1 MRAMI
6 LEKPGVALQLQEM
19 PDPVPGPGQVLVKIS
34 ACGVCRTDLHVVDG
48 DLSEPKLP
56 IIPGHE
62 IVGTV
67 RALGADVDNF
77 KLGQRVGIPWL
88 GSTCGCCSYCMSGAE
103 NLCDEP
109 GFTGYQIDGGFADL
123 TLADA
128 RFCFPVSEDYSD
140 AELAPLLCAG
150 LIGYRSL
157 SMVGNNS
164 ARIGIYGFGAAAHI
178 VTQVA
183 RYQDREVYAFTTPGD
198 RVAQEFA
205 LEMGSIWAGGSD
217 QEPPVELDAAIIFA
231 PVGPLIPTALR
242 AVRKGGVV
250 VCGGIHMSDIPG
262 FPYNILWGERILR
275 SVANLT
281 RQDAKDFLLLAPK
294 VPVRTRIEKFALEDA
309 NLALEALRSGNLSGA
324 AVLIP

>member
-1 MRAMI
+1 MKAMI

-62 IVGTV
+62 IVGSV
-67 RALGADVDNF
+67 SALGADVDNF
-77 KLGQRVGIPWL
+77 KLGERVGIPWL
-88 GSTCGCCSYCMSGAE
+88 GRTCGCCSYCLSGAE

-157 SMVGNNS
+157 SMAGKNS
-164 ARIGIYGFGAAAHI
+164 ARLGIYGFGAAAHI

-183 RYQDREVYAFTTPGD
+183 RYQGREVYAFTTPGD

-217 QEPPVELDAAIIFA
+217 QQPPAELDAAIIFA
-231 PVGPLIPTALR
+231 PVGSLIPTALR

-250 VCGGIHMSDIPG
+250 VCGGIHMSDIPA

-281 RQDAKDFLLLAPK
+281 RQDAKEFLQLAPK
-294 VPVRTRIEKFALEDA
+294 VPVRTRIEKFSLEDA
-309 NLALEALRSGNLSGA
+309 NLALDALRSGNLSGA